1 MKKMVCWIVVAS
13 FLAFG
18 SLALAGGGFG
28 ANSGDTTPIM
38 PRDGD
43 GTVQQ
48 DGFMPSQQDERTIM
62 GTVSS
67 IADDRNSL
75 MLSIDGREI
84 AVNVDQ
90 NTTIMDENMNRIGT
104 ENINQNDR
112 ISVTGNV
119 ITTDEN
125 GLVTVMSAREISKM
139 PSQQ

>member
-1 MKKMVCWIVVAS
+1 
-13 FLAFG
+13 
-18 SLALAGGGFG
+18 
-28 ANSGDTTPIM
+28 
-38 PRDGD
+38 
-43 GTVQQ
+43 
-48 DGFMPSQQDERTIM
+48 
-62 GTVSS
+62 
-67 IADDRNSL
+67 